1 MKTLKP
7 FSAAVFDLDG
17 TLLNSLGVWKDVD
30 NTFLQK
36 RGIPVPPDYQTAIS
50 SMSMLETAH
59 YTIARFSLPETPED
73 LIAEW
78 LDMAKTAYATTVDL
92 KPYAKEY
99 LQKLHASGI
108 PLAVATSSA
117 EELFLPALE
126 RNGVKD
132 LFSAFVTTGQVGRGK
147 NFPDVYLEAAK
158 RLGVS
163 PNKCAVFED
172 VLAAIKVAREAG
184 FYTVAV
190 QDGYSPEEEP
200 LRKAA
205 DEYLTSY
212 GELI

>member
-7 FSAAVFDLDG
+7 FSAAIFDLDG
-17 TLLNSLGVWKDVD
+17 TLLNSLGVWKEVD
-30 NTFLQK
+30 NSFLEK

-59 YTIARFSLPETPED
+59 YTIERFALPDTPES

-78 LDMAKTAYATTVDL
+78 LDMAKTAYATTVDI

-163 PNKCAVFED
+163 PNECAVFED
-172 VLAAIKVAREAG
+172 VLAAIKVARQAG

-200 LRKAA
+200 LRNTA

-212 GELI
+212 EELL